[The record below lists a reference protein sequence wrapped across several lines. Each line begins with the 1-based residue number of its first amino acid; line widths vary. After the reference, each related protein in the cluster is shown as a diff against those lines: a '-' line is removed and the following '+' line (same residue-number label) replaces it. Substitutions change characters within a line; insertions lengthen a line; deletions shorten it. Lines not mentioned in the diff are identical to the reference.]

1 MKKLIQFL
9 GSITKQLKQS
19 KNKLGINCYD
29 IEAITK
35 HKQHIETLCESC
47 GWRLSHFE
55 ASTKYDATTG
65 EKVTRQASYYVGPA
79 VVGDTEDDLL
89 SHFGDKE

>member
-9 GSITKQLKQS
+9 CSITTQLKQS
-19 KNKLGINCYD
+19 QKGTGINCYD
-29 IEAITK
+29 TAAIAK
-35 HKQHIETLCESC
+35 HKKHIETLCASC

-65 EKVTRQASYYVGPA
+65 EKVTSQASYFLGPQ
-79 VVGDTEDDLL
+79 VVGDSEADLL
-89 SHFGDKE
+89 STFCD